1 MLSLIQVTPLKT
13 ISSIAPIC
21 ERCRQF
27 KAEYRP
33 MAFGNV
39 ERKFVFKPSSAREL
53 EKKIHLIH
61 CSVFFISQTFA
72 CEILFRG

>member
-1 MLSLIQVTPLKT
+1 
-13 ISSIAPIC
+13 
-21 ERCRQF
+21 
-27 KAEYRP
+27 